1 MSQFNL
7 AINKIYS
14 SKNLTQKKLNEF
26 VKLIKKSK
34 NYLKEVK
41 TVDDFQ
47 IKKNKE
53 AVLDIEKIILFLK
66 KIDLDNNDYKWKNII
81 DFADKNL
88 NYDAQEIVKVQL
100 IELHPEIADPLGNDM
115 SNSDDLYLKTNEK
128 ISSIID
134 FIEKN
139 YDWAIKIDFSKK
151 ENLYLFWYISEEKLE
166 PRLGE
171 RYNENGAELEQPLG
185 IGKMVQVL
193 YNFLLNH
200 KETHNETV
208 AKFLLRYPEYRG
220 IIRRIQTLSDYKFGE
235 VQDNILAKNTMPI
248 DMLRFKL
255 SFFGASRYDP
265 KSDRWLRVSFFA
277 GAPFYKD
284 LSNQNVESWGFATMN
299 SYN

>member
-1 MSQFNL
+1 MH
-7 AINKIYS
+7 
-14 SKNLTQKKLNEF
+14 
-26 VKLIKKSK
+26 
-34 NYLKEVK
+34 
-41 TVDDFQ
+41 TVTLSDNVDNFQ
-47 IKKNKE
+47 IKKNKK
-53 AVLDIEKIILFLK
+53 ALSDIKKTILFCK
-66 KIDLDNNDYKWKNII
+66 KINSNNKNYQWKDII

-171 RYNENGAELEQPLG
+171 RYNENGAESEQPLG

-193 YNFLLNH
+193 YNFLLDH

-208 AKFLLRYPEYRG
+208 AKFLLRYPEYR
-220 IIRRIQTLSDYKFGE
+220 
-235 VQDNILAKNTMPI
+235 
-248 DMLRFKL
+248 
-255 SFFGASRYDP
+255 
-265 KSDRWLRVSFFA
+265 
-277 GAPFYKD
+277 
-284 LSNQNVESWGFATMN
+284 
-299 SYN
+299 

>member
-1 MSQFNL
+1 MIL
-7 AINKIYS
+7 
-14 SKNLTQKKLNEF
+14 
-26 VKLIKKSK
+26 
-34 NYLKEVK
+34 
-41 TVDDFQ
+41 Q
-47 IKKNKE
+47 I
-53 AVLDIEKIILFLK
+53 
-66 KIDLDNNDYKWKNII
+66 
-81 DFADKNL
+81 
-88 NYDAQEIVKVQL
+88 
-100 IELHPEIADPLGNDM
+100 EIADPLGNDM

-193 YNFLLNH
+193 YNFLLDH
-200 KETHNETV
+200 KETHKETV

-277 GAPFYKD
+277 GAPFYQD
-284 LSNQNVESWGFATMN
+284 LSKQNVEDWGFATMN

>member
-1 MSQFNL
+1 MRTTAVYGSGKFGLSDFERTKKATLFDQPFRAEMLSVYLIREFSVDLVEHIAHHVNPKKAVKLNKKIKQHLGIGNSTGLGMAPFVIKHPKLIHKWMSQFNL
-7 AINKIYS
+7 AIHKIYS

-53 AVLDIEKIILFLK
+53 ALEDIKKIILFLK
-66 KIDLDNNDYKWKNII
+66 KIDLDNNDYQWKNII

-166 PRLGE
+166 PRL
-171 RYNENGAELEQPLG
+171 
-185 IGKMVQVL
+185 
-193 YNFLLNH
+193 
-200 KETHNETV
+200 
-208 AKFLLRYPEYRG
+208 
-220 IIRRIQTLSDYKFGE
+220 
-235 VQDNILAKNTMPI
+235 
-248 DMLRFKL
+248 
-255 SFFGASRYDP
+255 
-265 KSDRWLRVSFFA
+265 
-277 GAPFYKD
+277 
-284 LSNQNVESWGFATMN
+284 
-299 SYN
+299 